1 MNFRVF
7 AMERWQSTYEHAVEY
22 NLSESGVHPATLADI
37 GIDPQE
43 LAAIRLGYSASNGTE
58 RFRSLAASLQNDASA
73 ENVLVTIGGI
83 EANFH
88 AVARLISP
96 GDEALLLL
104 PNYMQIHGLV
114 ESLGGRV
121 IPVWNRLENNWI
133 PDPDEIAKKI
143 TSKTKFISLS
153 NPNNPSAAVFG
164 SDVIKAIASV
174 ADKHGCWILSDE
186 VYRGAERNGQ
196 ITPSFW
202 EHYPTTIVNQFL
214 QGKFKE
220 GGQDTARFLLNT
232 TLGWGG
238 LIDVASGGTK
248 LPKHDEDS
256 GQTLGRWGVPAGPYL
271 MLPFLGPATVRDTPA
286 RIVDDFTQPFRW
298 YDWGSERWLSLG
310 LSFVDKRAQ
319 FLPLDKTLEQTYD
332 PYAFIR
338 NAYLQRRQYS
348 VYDGD
353 PPEDKL
359 PEEDDDWAEE
369 ALKESEE
376 PAADDSAPTEPSPP
390 NKP

>member
-1 MNFRVF
+1 MNFGTSCS
-7 AMERWQSTYEHAVEY
+7 ASKPP
-22 NLSESGVHPATLADI
+22 L
-37 GIDPQE
+37 
-43 LAAIRLGYSASNGTE
+43 YSA
-58 RFRSLAASLQNDASA
+58 FAACL
-73 ENVLVTIGGI
+73 
-83 EANFH
+83 
-88 AVARLISP
+88 
-96 GDEALLLL
+96 ALL
-104 PNYMQIHGLV
+104 
-114 ESLGGRV
+114 
-121 IPVWNRLENNWI
+121 
-133 PDPDEIAKKI
+133 
-143 TSKTKFISLS
+143 
-153 NPNNPSAAVFG
+153 
-164 SDVIKAIASV
+164 AIALLVGGCATTSQADAPPSEKNRDPFEKVNRGVYKFNDTLDRYALKPV
-174 ADKHGCWILSDE
+174 ATA
-186 VYRGAERNGQ
+186 YRDY
-196 ITPSFW
+196 TPKVVQKGVGNFF
-202 EHYPTTIVNQFL
+202 ENLDYPTTIVNQFL

-220 GGQDTARFLLNT
+220 GGEDTARFLLNT

-298 YDWGSERWLSLG
+298 YDAGSERWLSLG
-310 LSFVDKRAQ
+310 LSFVDRRAQ

-376 PAADDSAPTEPSPP
+376 PTADDATEPPADEENP
-390 NKP
+390 TQPQ